1 MAHSKSAKKRVRQN
15 EEQRLRNRHHRSR
28 LRSAIKKLRAAVAAG
43 DQDASKE
50 QLPRTIA
57 LLDRMAGRRVIHRNA
72 AARTK
77 SRLSRLVARSDA
89 PAWNAG
95 FSRHSPPQAGGG
107 MDSSCREGTYG
118 LERRL

>member
-15 EEQRLRNRHHRSR
+15 EEQRVRNRHHRSR
-28 LRSAIKKLRAAVAAG
+28 LRTAIKQLRAAVAAG
-43 DQDASKE
+43 DQDASQE

-77 SRLSRLVARSDA
+77 SRLSRLLS
-89 PAWNAG
+89 N
-95 FSRHSPPQAGGG
+95 
-107 MDSSCREGTYG
+107 
-118 LERRL
+118 

>member
-15 EEQRLRNRHHRSR
+15 EEQRLRNRHHRSC

-77 SRLSRLVARSDA
+77 SRLSRLVAKS
-89 PAWNAG
+89 
-95 FSRHSPPQAGGG
+95 
-107 MDSSCREGTYG
+107 
-118 LERRL
+118 

>member
-28 LRSAIKKLRAAVAAG
+28 LRTAIKQLRAAVAAG
-43 DQDASKE
+43 DKDTSQE

-77 SRLSRLVARSDA
+77 SRLSRLVAK
-89 PAWNAG
+89 N
-95 FSRHSPPQAGGG
+95 
-107 MDSSCREGTYG
+107 
-118 LERRL
+118 

>member
-28 LRSAIKKLRAAVAAG
+28 LRTAIKNLRAAVAAG
-43 DQDASKE
+43 DQDASRE

-77 SRLSRLVARSDA
+77 SRLSHLVAK
-89 PAWNAG
+89 
-95 FSRHSPPQAGGG
+95 
-107 MDSSCREGTYG
+107 
-118 LERRL
+118 

>member
-28 LRSAIKKLRAAVAAG
+28 LRTAIKNLRAAVAAG
-43 DQDASKE
+43 DKDASQE
-50 QLPRTIA
+50 QLPRAIA

-77 SRLSRLVARSDA
+77 SRLSRLVAK
-89 PAWNAG
+89 
-95 FSRHSPPQAGGG
+95 
-107 MDSSCREGTYG
+107 
-118 LERRL
+118 

>member
-28 LRSAIKKLRAAVAAG
+28 LRSAIKKLRAAVSAG
-43 DQDASKE
+43 DKDASQE

-77 SRLSRLVARSDA
+77 SRLSRLVAKS
-89 PAWNAG
+89 
-95 FSRHSPPQAGGG
+95 
-107 MDSSCREGTYG
+107 
-118 LERRL
+118 